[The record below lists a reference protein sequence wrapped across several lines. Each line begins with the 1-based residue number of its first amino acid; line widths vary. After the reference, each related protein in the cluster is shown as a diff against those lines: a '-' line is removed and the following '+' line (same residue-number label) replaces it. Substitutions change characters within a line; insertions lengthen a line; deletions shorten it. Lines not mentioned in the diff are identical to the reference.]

1 MENSPRRDRLAPRK
15 AALWTAVLL
24 ILLSTSARAAEKAVS
39 VSSPSSSLSCP
50 ETAGIDTLL
59 RKGQILLLG
68 EMHGSR
74 ESPAFVAG
82 AACRGLQAGRSVT
95 VALEIP
101 TEEEPRVAAYLASG
115 GNIEDRD
122 SLLAGAFWQDP
133 FQDGRRSQA
142 MVALLDDLRRW
153 GKAGRKIRV
162 KLVDRLPKAAAPE
175 RDRAMAAELEAAVK
189 AAPDDLFL
197 VLTGNLH
204 TRTARG
210 TPWDPKQENMGF
222 LVAPSHP
229 GLLALDVAYSGG
241 TIWMCPDPNPASCG
255 VQPVHGK
262 DGERAPGVKL
272 YEKPSPEGFHGE
284 YFVGPLTA
292 SPPAVP
298 PPTVPAASLS
308 AFTIDSKLLG
318 ETRRI
323 NVYTPPGYA
332 AHAEARFPILYM
344 PDGGMAEDFPHVT
357 ATVQELVTAG
367 AIRPFLVVGI
377 ENTERRR
384 DLTGPTEVESDRK
397 IAPRVG
403 GSAAFRKF
411 LREELMPQVRAR
423 YRTTDEKAIVGES
436 LAGLFIVETFLLE
449 PDLFD
454 TYIAISPSLQW
465 NHGALAQGAGERLEA
480 LRGMKKT
487 LYLTSADEEDIVRNT
502 GLLAATL
509 RAKAL
514 PGVVWFYE
522 PRPDQHH
529 DTIYLAAAPQAFRRV
544 LAPGGAPT
552 AARPPSA
559 PPRGAS

>member
-1 MENSPRRDRLAPRK
+1 MPRK
-15 AALWTAVLL
+15 MIGAVLL
-24 ILLSTSARAAEKAVS
+24 LLLLAAAARAAEKA
-39 VSSPSSSLSCP
+39 PSSSSAPSPLSCP
-50 ETAGIDTLL
+50 EIAGIDPLL
-59 RKGQILLLG
+59 HRGQILLLG
-68 EMHGSR
+68 EMHGSK
-74 ESPAFVAG
+74 ESPAFVVN
-82 AACRGLQAGRSVT
+82 AACRGLRAGLPVT

-101 TEEEPRVAAYLASG
+101 TEEESRVAAFLASG
-115 GNIEDRD
+115 GNLEDRD
-122 SLLAGAFWQDP
+122 SLLAGAFWQDA

-153 GKAGRKIRV
+153 GKEGRKVRV
-162 KLVDRLPKAAAPE
+162 RLLDRLPKAVAPE
-175 RDRAMAAELEAAVK
+175 RDRAMAAELEAAFK
-189 AAPDDLFL
+189 TSPDDLFL

-210 TPWDPKQENMGF
+210 TPWDPKQENMGY

-229 GLLALDVAYSGG
+229 GLLALDVAYAGG
-241 TIWMCPDPNPASCG
+241 TIWMCPDSNPVSCG
-255 VQPVHGK
+255 VQTLHTKG
-262 DGERAPGVKL
+262 GERAPGVKL
-272 YEKPSPEGFHGE
+272 YEKPSPEGYHGE

-308 AFTIDSKLLG
+308 SFTIDSKILG

-323 NVYTPPGYA
+323 NVYTSPGYA
-332 AHAEARFPILYM
+332 AHAEVRFPILYM

-384 DLTGPTEVESDRK
+384 DLTGTTEVAEDRK

-403 GSAAFRKF
+403 GSAAFRRF

-423 YRTTDEKAIVGES
+423 YRTADETAIVGES

-465 NHGALAQGAGERLEA
+465 NHGALVQGAGERLNS

-502 GLLAATL
+502 GLLAQAL

-514 PGVVWFYE
+514 PGLVWFYE

-552 AARPPSA
+552 VSRPPSA

>member
-1 MENSPRRDRLAPRK
+1 MVVKVKELQQS
-15 AALWTAVLL
+15 
-24 ILLSTSARAAEKAVS
+24 EF
-39 VSSPSSSLSCP
+39 
-50 ETAGIDTLL
+50 GLL
-59 RKGQILLLG
+59 RRGQILLLG
-68 EMHGSR
+68 EMHGSQ

-82 AACRGLQAGRSVT
+82 AACRGLRAGRSVT

-101 TEEEPRVAAYLASG
+101 TEEESRVAAYLASG
-115 GNIEDRD
+115 GNIEERD
-122 SLLAGAFWQDP
+122 TLLAGAFWQDP

-142 MVALLDDLRRW
+142 MVALLEDLRRW
-153 GKAGRKIRV
+153 AHEGRKVRV
-162 KLVDRLPKAAAPE
+162 RLLDRLPKAAAPE
-175 RDRAMAAELEAAVK
+175 RDRAMAAELETAVK
-189 AAPDDLFL
+189 ASPDDLFL

-204 TRTARG
+204 TRTSRG

-241 TIWMCPDPNPASCG
+241 TIWMCPDANPASCG
-255 VQPVHGK
+255 VQTLHTKG
-262 DGERAPGVKL
+262 GERAPGVKL

-284 YFVGPLTA
+284 YFVGALTA

-298 PPTVPAASLS
+298 PPSVPAASLS
-308 AFTIDSKLLG
+308 SFTIDSKILG

-357 ATVQELVTAG
+357 ATVQELATAG

-384 DLTGPTEVESDRK
+384 DLTGPTEVAEDRK

-411 LREELMPQVRAR
+411 LREELMPRVRAR
-423 YRTTDEKAIVGES
+423 YRTTDETAIVGES

-465 NHGALAQGAGERLEA
+465 NHGALVNGAGERLKA

-502 GLLAATL
+502 GLLARTL
-509 RAKAL
+509 RAAAL
-514 PGVVWFYE
+514 PGLAWFYE

-529 DTIYLAAAPQAFRRV
+529 DTIYLAAAPKAFRTV
-544 LAPGGAPT
+544 LA
-552 AARPPSA
+552 SH
-559 PPRGAS
+559 

>member
-1 MENSPRRDRLAPRK
+1 VPRRTLGS
-15 AALWTAVLL
+15 ALLL
-24 ILLSTSARAAEKAVS
+24 ILLAPSAQAVEKASSTSAA
-39 VSSPSSSLSCP
+39 PTSLSCP
-50 ETAGIDTLL
+50 AIAGLDPLL
-59 RKGQILLLG
+59 RKGRILLLG
-68 EMHGSR
+68 EMHGSK

-82 AACRGLQAGRSVT
+82 AACRGLRAGLPVT

-101 TEEEPRVAAYLASG
+101 AEEEARVAAFLASG

-142 MVALLDDLRRW
+142 MAALLDDLRRW
-153 GKAGRKIRV
+153 GREGRKLRV
-162 KLVDRLPKAAAPE
+162 RLLDRLPKAAAPE

-189 AAPDDLFL
+189 AAPEDLFL

-210 TPWDPKQENMGF
+210 TPWDPKQENMGY

-241 TIWMCPDPNPASCG
+241 TIWMCPDSDPAHCG
-255 VQPVHGK
+255 VQTLHAKG
-262 DGERAPGVKL
+262 GERAPGVTR
-272 YEKPSPEGFHGE
+272 YEKASPEGYHGE

-298 PPTVPAASLS
+298 PPTVPAAALS
-308 AFTIDSKLLG
+308 AFTIDSKILG

-332 AHAEARFPILYM
+332 AQPGARFPVLYM

-357 ATVQELVTAG
+357 ATVQSLATEG

-384 DLTGPTEVESDRK
+384 DLTGPTEVEADRK

-411 LREELMPQVRAR
+411 IREELMPQVRAR
-423 YRTTDEKAIVGES
+423 YRTADGTAIVGES
-436 LAGLFIVETFLLE
+436 LAGLCIVETFLLE

-465 NHGALAQGAGERLEA
+465 NHGALARDAGERLQA
-480 LRGMKKT
+480 LRGMEKT

-502 GLLAATL
+502 GLLAQAL
-509 RAKAL
+509 RAAAL
-514 PGVVWFYE
+514 PGLAWFYE

-544 LAPGGAPT
+544 LGAPPLHST
-552 AARPPSA
+552 AAPVH
-559 PPRGAS
+559 

>member
-1 MENSPRRDRLAPRK
+1 MLRSALLLLLLAP
-15 AALWTAVLL
+15 A
-24 ILLSTSARAAEKAVS
+24 ARAAEQAPPAP
-39 VSSPSSSLSCP
+39 SPSSSLSCP
-50 ETAGIDTLL
+50 DVAGLDPLL
-59 RKGQILLLG
+59 RKGRILLLG

-74 ESPAFVAG
+74 ESPAFVAH
-82 AACRGLQAGRSVT
+82 AACRGLRAGLPVT

-101 TEEEPRVAAYLASG
+101 TEEEGRVAAFLASG

-142 MVALLDDLRRW
+142 MAALLDDLRRW
-153 GKAGRKIRV
+153 GKEGRKVRV
-162 KLVDRLPKAAAPE
+162 RLLDRLPKAAAPE

-210 TPWDPKQENMGF
+210 TPWDPKQENLGF

-241 TIWMCPDPNPASCG
+241 TIWMCPDADPAHCG
-255 VQPVHGK
+255 VQTLHTKGAK
-262 DGERAPGVKL
+262 DGERAAAVKL

-284 YFVGPLTA
+284 YFVGALTA

-298 PPTVPAASLS
+298 PPTVPTASLS
-308 AFTIDSKLLG
+308 AFTIDSKILG

-332 AHAEARFPILYM
+332 AQPGTRFPVLYM
-344 PDGGMAEDFPHVT
+344 PDGGMAEDFPHVI
-357 ATVQELVTAG
+357 ATVQSLATAG

-423 YRTTDEKAIVGES
+423 YRTADETAIVGES

-465 NHGALAQGAGERLEA
+465 NHGALAQGAGERLKA

-502 GLLAATL
+502 GLLAQAL
-509 RAKAL
+509 RAAAL
-514 PGVVWFYE
+514 PGITWFYE

-544 LAPGGAPT
+544 LAGA
-552 AARPPSA
+552 R
-559 PPRGAS
+559 

>member
-1 MENSPRRDRLAPRK
+1 MPRK
-15 AALWTAVLL
+15 TLWSALLL
-24 ILLSTSARAAEKAVS
+24 LLLALSARAAEKAPPP
-39 VSSPSSSLSCP
+39 SPSLSCP
-50 ETAGIDTLL
+50 DIAGLDPLL
-59 RKGQILLLG
+59 RKGRILLLG

-82 AACRGLQAGRSVT
+82 AVCRGLRAGFPVT
-95 VALEIP
+95 VELEIP

-153 GKAGRKIRV
+153 GKEGRKVRV
-162 KLVDRLPKAAAPE
+162 RLLDRLPKAAAPE

-189 AAPDDLFL
+189 AAPGDLFL

-210 TPWDPKQENMGF
+210 TPWDPKQENLGY

-241 TIWMCPDPNPASCG
+241 TIWMCPDADAAHCG
-255 VQPVHGK
+255 VQTLHAKG
-262 DGERAPGVKL
+262 GERAPGVKL
-272 YEKPSPEGFHGE
+272 YEKPSPEGYHGE

-308 AFTIDSKLLG
+308 SFTLDSKILG

-332 AHAEARFPILYM
+332 AHAGAHFPVLYM

-357 ATVQELVTAG
+357 ATVQSLATEG

-403 GSAAFRKF
+403 GSAAFRRF

-423 YRTTDEKAIVGES
+423 YRTADETAIVGES

-465 NHGALAQGAGERLEA
+465 NHGALAQGAGERLKA

-502 GLLAATL
+502 GLLAQAL
-509 RAKAL
+509 RAAAL
-514 PGVVWFYE
+514 PGLVWFYE

-529 DTIYLAAAPQAFRRV
+529 DTIYLAAAPQAFRKM
-544 LAPGGAPT
+544 LAL
-552 AARPPSA
+552 S
-559 PPRGAS
+559 PPRAPAGNPG